1 MIRRC
6 LVAAMVVGLSSVFV
20 SSAAAQVHA
29 QGSTSSGVTVRTL
42 AQGSVKSRP
51 AADVLVAILEFH
63 QVPGSAWLPDGP
75 LIVYTLHGTTTVSA
89 PEPAPQSVGQG
100 DAAFLP
106 AQSILANDNVQ
117 GRAAAGAIA
126 VGLIVVA
133 LLLCAATWLRG
144 GVRRGTVGALSV
156 LLITGGVWVL
166 TGATEN
172 DWYQFQVYDASVR
185 SGAMPRPDGHVV
197 LGSPD
202 LGSQPPAPYMETLRA
217 ITVPPSARYD
227 VRSVP
232 GPQMIVVLQ
241 GTAHVQVGDETQH
254 LTCSTGL
261 AHVGVPCDELG
272 SSGAVF
278 VQAGKALAVVNAGSD
293 TLQVLDF
300 AVMPLSAVPA
310 ST

>member
-6 LVAAMVVGLSSVFV
+6 LVAAMVAGLSSVFV

-51 AADVLVAILEFH
+51 AADVLVGLLEFH
-63 QVPGSAWLPDGP
+63 QVPGGAWLPEAIP
-75 LIVYTLHGTTTVSA
+75 TIVYTLHGTITVSA
-89 PEPAPQSVGQG
+89 PEAGARSVGAG

-106 AQSILANDNVQ
+106 AQSIPANDNVQ
-117 GRAAAGAIA
+117 GRAGAGAIA

-144 GVRRGTVGALSV
+144 DLRRGTVGTLSV
-156 LLITGGVWVL
+156 LLVAGGVWVL

-172 DWYQFQVYDASVR
+172 DWYLFSVRDASDR
-185 SGAMPRPDGHVV
+185 SVAMPRPDGHVV
-197 LGSPD
+197 LASPD
-202 LGSQPPAPYMETLRA
+202 LGSQPPAPYIETLSA

-241 GTAHVQVGDETQH
+241 GTAHVQVANKNRQ
-254 LTCSTGL
+254 
-261 AHVGVPCDELG
+261 LG
-272 SSGAVF
+272 GGGAVF
-278 VQAGKALAVVNAGSD
+278 VQAGNALAIVNAGSD

-300 AVMPLSAVPA
+300 AVTPSSAVPA
-310 ST
+310 AT